1 MPSTDWLEPF
11 KKLDET
17 QIRAVFLGLDPT
29 DKFQLKQAIADWEI
43 KESVDDLPFFLKQL
57 VYTLDEHDQEHPI
70 KPLPMHKPHLQE
82 LAQHFLIEKLL
93 VVEKSRQMMVTWLM
107 IACLLWDVMFHEGR
121 RVFIQS
127 KKESDAAE
135 LLNRMWHIYDSFP
148 EPHGQMIRSRYPA
161 NKTYTQIAFNRNKS
175 FVHAVPEGA
184 HHLRQFT
191 ASRIFIDEAAFQPK
205 LEEAIIASKPTVVG
219 GGQLILVSTPNFK
232 ETFYLIK
239 SDEI

>member
-1 MPSTDWLEPF
+1 MF
-11 KKLDET
+11 
-17 QIRAVFLGLDPT
+17 RGLNES
-29 DKFQLKQAIADWEI
+29 DKFQLKQAIANEEI
-43 KESVDDLPFFLKQL
+43 EISKNDLHFFLEAMVQ
-57 VYTLDEHDQEHPI
+57 TLDEHDQSHPI
-70 KPLPMHKPHLQE
+70 KPLPMHKAYMKE
-82 LAQHFLIEKLL
+82 LADHFLNEQLL
-93 VVEKSRQMMVTWLM
+93 LIEKSRQMMVTWLM
-107 IACLLWDVMFHEGR
+107 VSCLLWDVLFHEGR

-127 KKESDAAE
+127 KKEADAAE

-148 EPHGQMIRSRYPA
+148 EPHGSLIRERFPA
-161 NKTYTQIAFNRNKS
+161 TKTYTQIAFNRNKS

-205 LEEAIIASKPTVVG
+205 LEDAIIGSKPTVVG

-232 ETFYLIK
+232 EAFYLIK